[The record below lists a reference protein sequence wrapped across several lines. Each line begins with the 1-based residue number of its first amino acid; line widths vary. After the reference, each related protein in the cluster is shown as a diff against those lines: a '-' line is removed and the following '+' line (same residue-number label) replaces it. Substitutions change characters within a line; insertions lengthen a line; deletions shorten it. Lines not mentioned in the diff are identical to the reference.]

1 MTSRRIKG
9 RNGLSPVCTH
19 YWIGSVL
26 DWLVTQGLAQRA
38 TEFGSGH
45 YRLLHRFR
53 LQVAEAAGQVV
64 YDKLADLRRR
74 QMAAQARRGG
84 DELMYRLRR
93 LRFERI
99 GHSDA
104 RFRSLVLDL
113 TSGEVAVA
121 DESDNRSV
129 DAIVWLRN
137 GGGKSS
143 LLALLYSLLLPAKVD
158 FIGHSR
164 KWLANYVVGGAA
176 AHVIA
181 EWEDDA
187 ELWAGPV
194 LIIGAVYQWKNGH
207 RPRDLEH
214 AWDDLIRRWYLFRPI
229 PGVLTLDTLPIR
241 DDAACRCTAT

>member
-1 MTSRRIKG
+1 
-9 RNGLSPVCTH
+9 
-19 YWIGSVL
+19 
-26 DWLVTQGLAQRA
+26 
-38 TEFGSGH
+38 
-45 YRLLHRFR
+45 
-53 LQVAEAAGQVV
+53 
-64 YDKLADLRRR
+64 
-74 QMAAQARRGG
+74 
-84 DELMYRLRR
+84 MYRLRR

-158 FIGHSR
+158 FIGHS
-164 KWLANYVVGGAA
+164 KKKSLANYVVGGAA

-181 EWEDDA
+181 EWEDDT

-241 DDAACRCTAT
+241 DDAPPVAARLPEGRHRRDGSQPPHRSARRQGPDPVGGRPHQCRSRPPHLQDPAGYEPR

>member
-1 MTSRRIKG
+1 
-9 RNGLSPVCTH
+9 
-19 YWIGSVL
+19 
-26 DWLVTQGLAQRA
+26 
-38 TEFGSGH
+38 
-45 YRLLHRFR
+45 
-53 LQVAEAAGQVV
+53 
-64 YDKLADLRRR
+64 
-74 QMAAQARRGG
+74 
-84 DELMYRLRR
+84 MYRLRR

-113 TSGEVAVA
+113 TSGEVADA
-121 DESDNRSV
+121 DETGNRSV

-158 FIGHSR
+158 FIGHAKKKS
-164 KWLANYVVGGAA
+164 LADYVAGGGA

-181 EWEDDA
+181 EWEDDT

-207 RPRDLEH
+207 RP
-214 AWDDLIRRWYLFRPI
+214 ATSTM
-229 PGVLTLDTLPIR
+229 PGTT
-241 DDAACRCTAT
+241 